1 MKRID
6 ENETQSKKMAN
17 TLSAKENEIRIL
29 NKDAAEY
36 KRQIVQ
42 IMDLQKESDKK
53 LFNSLQV
60 QTETLKEEVFRYR
73 KDIEALHNKQIDYD
87 ALKVC
92 SCVLVLADM
101 IQRNWLCHVD

>member
-6 ENETQSKKMAN
+6 KNKTQSKKMAN

-73 KDIEALHNKQIDYD
+73 KDIETLHNKQIDYD

-92 SCVLVLADM
+92 KCVLALVDM
-101 IQRNWLCHVD
+101 IGQVD